1 MTAPTTDH
9 PARIVAAL
17 VRARVT
23 VAASLPDSWLTPV
36 IDRVDSTGT
45 IRHVRVTRE
54 DDGVGVCAGAA
65 LMSARSVLVCQN
77 AGVLLSANALA
88 GYGNH
93 HQLPFVVIAAD
104 RGRAGDNFH
113 YQAYKHSATAGVV
126 RALGLRVHT
135 LDTED
140 DLDLVT
146 AAFDEADMTRRP
158 VVLLC
163 SKRALQGIPA

>member
-1 MTAPTTDH
+1 MTSTRTGP
-9 PARIVAAL
+9 PERIAAAL
-17 VRARVT
+17 VRAGVT
-23 VAASLPDSWLTPV
+23 VAASLPDSWLGPV
-36 IDRVDSTGT
+36 IDRVDNTDS

-65 LMSARSVLVCQN
+65 LTSARSVLLCQN

-93 HQLPFVVIAAD
+93 HQLSFVVIAAD
-104 RGRAGDNFH
+104 RGRAGDNFY

-126 RALGLRVHT
+126 RALGLRLHLV
-135 LDTED
+135 DTED

-146 AAFDEADMTRRP
+146 TAFDEADMTRRP

-163 SKRALQGIPA
+163 SKRALQGVAV